1 MNTDRRN
8 FIKTSAI
15 AAGMM
20 GLGTLTNSCCR
31 RGNTANEVSLNLSFQ
46 EGIAPGS
53 NLNEKFDYME
63 KLGIVGFEPN
73 GRVGGRGQPVR
84 FLSDRVNEIQQALR
98 GRNIKV
104 SAICAGFTGWLI
116 AEDEAQRQ
124 ECLKTAKEI
133 MAAGAELGALGMIL
147 VPGFSGQQPSLPM
160 PQSREVLIEHLR
172 ELGEFGAKLN
182 TTLILEPLNRRET
195 WYLRLVADGAAMA
208 KDTGSKG
215 VTVMGDFWHMTWEE
229 TSDYGAF
236 MSAGKYLQHVHV
248 ASRADRKMP
257 GEDGDADNYIDGFR
271 ALKEM
276 NYQHYVSFECG
287 TRGNREETVPA
298 AVELLRD
305 QWAKA

>member
-20 GLGTLTNSCCR
+20 GLGSLANSCCE
-31 RGNTANEVSLNLSFQ
+31 TKEVPLNLSFQ
-46 EGIAPGS
+46 EGTAPGS

-73 GRVGGRGQPVR
+73 GRRQNIL
-84 FLSDRVNEIQQALR
+84 LSERINEIQQALR

-104 SAICAGFTGWLI
+104 SAICAGFQGWLI
-116 AEDEAQRQ
+116 AEDPEERKRCI
-124 ECLKTAKEI
+124 ETSKEI

-147 VPGFSGQQPSLPM
+147 VPGFSRQQPSLPM
-160 PQSREVLIEHLR
+160 PQSREILIEQLK
-172 ELGEFGAKLN
+172 ELGDFAVKHN

-195 WYLRLVADGAAMA
+195 WYLRLVADATAMA
-208 KDTGSKG
+208 KDTGSPG

-229 TSDYGAF
+229 PCDYAAF
-236 MSAGKYLQHVHV
+236 ISAGKYLRHVHV
-248 ASRADRKMP
+248 ASRGRRLMP
-257 GEDGDADNYIDGFR
+257 GEDGDVDNYINGFR

-276 NYQHYVSFECG
+276 NYPYYVSFECG
-287 TRGNREETVPA
+287 TRGEREETVPA
-298 AVELLRD
+298 AVQLLRE

>member
-8 FIKTSAI
+8 FIKTSAF

-20 GLGTLTNSCCR
+20 GFGSM
-31 RGNTANEVSLNLSFQ
+31 ANAVGASVANPKEVSLNLSFQ
-46 EGIAPGS
+46 EGVPPGS

-63 KLGIVGFEPN
+63 KLGIVGFEP
-73 GRVGGRGQPVR
+73 GGRSGGRDQPVR
-84 FLSDRVNEIQQALR
+84 MLADRVNEIQQALR

-104 SAICAGFTGWLI
+104 SVICAGFSGWLI
-116 AEDEAQRQ
+116 AEDEAKRQ

-147 VPGFSGQQPSLPM
+147 VPGFSNQQPSLPM
-160 PQSREVLIEHLR
+160 PQSREVLIEHLK

-195 WYLRLVADGAAMA
+195 WYLRLVSDGAAMA

-257 GEDGDADNYIDGFR
+257 GEDGAADNYIDGFR
-271 ALKEM
+271 ALKAL

-298 AVELLRD
+298 AVKLLRE